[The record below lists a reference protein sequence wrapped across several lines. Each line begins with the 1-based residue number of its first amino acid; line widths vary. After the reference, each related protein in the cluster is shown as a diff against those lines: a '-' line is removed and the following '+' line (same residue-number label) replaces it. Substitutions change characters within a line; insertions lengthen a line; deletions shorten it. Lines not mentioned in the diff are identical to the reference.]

1 MHFRESRKEIENKME
16 TKSRKMK
23 FTDYVWY
30 QIMQKGKLQAEYKY
44 LIWMAKE

>member
-1 MHFRESRKEIENKME
+1 ME

-30 QIMQKGKLQAEYKY
+30 QIMQKGKLHAEYKY
-44 LIWMAKE
+44 LRWMAKE